1 MPARNKSPEKI
12 YAMASTAEATASQ
25 RRKSGRAVKVPEKF
39 QPEVMSSQNAGAG
52 GKRKRA
58 GDDMERVEN
67 EEEEEE
73 ESDEEEEGEDSAED
87 EAPAKKKAKPKAAAA
102 KSAPVAKKAKVNGN
116 APHTKKLPSRAKKP
130 TGKVVFKDQEAEG
143 LYGEYATIRVGA

>member
-1 MPARNKSPEKI
+1 
-12 YAMASTAEATASQ
+12 MASTAEATASQ

-39 QPEVMSSQNAGAG
+39 QPEVLSSQHPGAS
-52 GKRKRA
+52 GKRKRS
-58 GDDMERVEN
+58 GDDIEGVEN

-73 ESDEEEEGEDSAED
+73 EDESEEDDEDEESAEE

-116 APHTKKLPSRAKKP
+116 ASHTKAHTMKLPSRAKKP
-130 TGKVVFKDQEAEG
+130 TGKVVFKDRDAEG
-143 LYGEYATIRVGA
+143 LYGELATT